1 MISKKHR
8 SNFTSLFL
16 DIIQEVQV
24 TEYYFPEFS
33 IAKFFA
39 EIGGSLGIWL
49 GVGTMQ
55 LIKSF
60 ADVACIF
67 RRSRDYDLKEIN
79 KYKNKS
85 DKHCESSDELTRSLI

>member
-1 MISKKHR
+1 MISTTHIYE
-8 SNFTSLFL
+8 SNFTTLFL

-39 EIGGSLGIWL
+39 EIGGALGIWL
-49 GVGTMQ
+49 GAGTMQ

-60 ADVACIF
+60 TDVACMF
-67 RRSRDYDLKEIN
+67 RRSIDYNLN
-79 KYKNKS
+79 KTN
-85 DKHCESSDELTRSLI
+85 E